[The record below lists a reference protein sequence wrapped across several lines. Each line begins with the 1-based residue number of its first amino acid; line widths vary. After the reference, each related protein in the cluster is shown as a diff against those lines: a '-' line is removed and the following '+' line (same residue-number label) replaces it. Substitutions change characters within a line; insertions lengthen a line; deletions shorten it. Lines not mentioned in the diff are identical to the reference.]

1 MANVEWTHTRAEW
14 LLIDIGR
21 RTGHTVWLAAGDRD
35 RVVGAVRLGDITLD
49 RLPTTLP
56 EPVRH
61 GMEHIDV
68 IWFPRGETRPTAL
81 FEVEHSTSVITG
93 MLRMNDLLVS
103 IGPAPEGWAFHIVA
117 PARRFSRFETERVRP
132 TFRASGLAD
141 RISFI
146 SYDEL
151 ADRHRRVS
159 PDRRY

>member
-1 MANVEWTHTRAEW
+1 MAHVRWTHARAEW
-14 LLIDIGR
+14 LLVDIGR
-21 RTGHTVWLAAGDRD
+21 RTGHDVWIAAGDRD
-35 RVVGAVRLGDITLD
+35 CVVGAVRLGDVTLT

-56 EPVRH
+56 DTVRH
-61 GMEHIDV
+61 VMAHIDV

-103 IGPAPEGWAFHIVA
+103 IGPALEGWRLHIVA

-132 TFRASGLAD
+132 TFRASGLTE
-141 RISFI
+141 RISFL

-151 ADRHRRVS
+151 ADWHRRVS